1 MNQLRALRG
10 LERDLGAEVFLVG
23 GVVRDLVR
31 RKKPN
36 DVDVVV
42 RKVSPADFEAYLR
55 RRGTL
60 RLVGKAFG
68 VYLFQP
74 RRLPGVT
81 FEIAFP
87 RTEVSTGPGHRE
99 FTAFC
104 DPEISIREDSDRRD
118 FTINAMYLPLNK
130 ITDDWKFSRNDIID
144 FHNGLGHI
152 RQRLVVAVGDPAA
165 RIREDPV
172 RMLRATVLLART
184 GYRLE
189 GHTFAAI
196 KRHSRLLGS
205 EPGERVGDEFV
216 KIMESNKPSHA
227 FKAMRRTGLLR
238 VVFPELDA
246 CVKCKQ
252 NPRYHSFGVFEH
264 SIYAADGACSVTSNL
279 EVRFAAICHDLGKP
293 STRRLRPE
301 GTGANDVSFH
311 NHEIASAQLT
321 YKLLRRLKY
330 SKKFVEAVVHLVR
343 HHQYKY
349 DREWTDK
356 AVRRFIRGVNLTQED
371 LGDLDNYPLFLLRQA
386 DRMGNKMKAHLPIT
400 MKQGDFQRRIQ
411 QVYGSSTAHSLR
423 DLCVN
428 GDDLKRELR
437 LKPGPVIGN
446 IMQHLFD
453 VVEGDPQA
461 NTRKA
466 LLGLARAFLE
476 KDGGSSTASGERKAS
491 EM

>member
-31 RKKPN
+31 RKEPN

-42 RKVSPADFEAYLR
+42 RNVAPADFEAYLR

-60 RLVGKAFG
+60 RLVGKTFG
-68 VYLFQP
+68 VYLYQP
-74 RRLPGVT
+74 RRLPGIT

-87 RTEVSTGPGHRE
+87 RTEISTGPGHRE
-99 FTAFC
+99 FKALC
-104 DPEISIREDSDRRD
+104 DPGITIQEDSNRRD
-118 FTINAMYLPLNK
+118 FTINAMYLPLSR
-130 ITDDWKFSRNDIID
+130 ITDDWKFSRKDIID
-144 FHNGLGHI
+144 FHDGLGHI
-152 RQRLVVAVGDPAA
+152 RRRHVVAVGDPNA

-196 KRHSRLLGS
+196 KRHAKLIVS
-205 EPGERVGDEFV
+205 EPGERIGDELV
-216 KIMESNKPSHA
+216 KIMESNKPSQA
-227 FKAMRRTGLLR
+227 FKAMRRTGLLQ
-238 VVFPELDA
+238 VVFPELAA

-252 NPRYHSFGVFEH
+252 NPKYHSYGVFEH
-264 SIYAADGACSVTSNL
+264 SIYAADGACKATSNL
-279 EVRFAAICHDLGKP
+279 EVRFAAICHDLGKAT
-293 STRRLRPE
+293 TRRVRP
-301 GTGANDVSFH
+301 GGAGSNDVSFH
-311 NHEIASAQLT
+311 NHEISSAQLT

-330 SKKFVEAVVHLVR
+330 STKFVKTVVHLVR
-343 HHQYKY
+343 QHQYKY

-356 AVRRFIRGVNLTQED
+356 AVRRFIRGVGITRED

-400 MKQGDFQRRIQ
+400 QKQGDFQRRILE
-411 QVYGSSTAHSLR
+411 VYEKSSAHSLG

-428 GDDLKRELR
+428 GDDLKQEFGLG
-437 LKPGPVIGN
+437 PGPIIGK
-446 IMQHLFD
+446 IMEALFD
-453 VVEGDPQA
+453 AVESDPQA
-461 NTRKA
+461 NNRRTLFRLAEKV
-466 LLGLARAFLE
+466 LG
-476 KDGGSSTASGERKAS
+476 DGGSNTTAAKGETS
-491 EM
+491 EMM